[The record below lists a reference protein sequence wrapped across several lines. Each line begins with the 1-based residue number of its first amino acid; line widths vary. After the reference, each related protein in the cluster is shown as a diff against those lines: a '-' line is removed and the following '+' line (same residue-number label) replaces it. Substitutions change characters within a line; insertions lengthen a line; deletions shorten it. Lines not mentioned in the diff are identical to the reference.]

1 MLHFQQGMAGPAHD
15 QERCRRQGDLQ
26 GGPPGDYI
34 IKVIGF
40 VEVSE
45 INARKKAIRGYPVES
60 RLFTE
65 DF

>member
-1 MLHFQQGMAGPAHD
+1 MTKSGADGKVTFKVD
-15 QERCRRQGDLQ
+15 Q
-26 GGPPGDYI
+26 PGDYI
-34 IKVIGF
+34 VIKVSGF

-45 INARKKAIRGYPVES
+45 INARKKALRGYPVES